1 MKNTVLLN
9 IGLAVGH
16 IESATEQLDP
26 LTVLHAIG
34 DHIPATQVKE
44 WHVRVHPLTGEKTL
58 VIRLVTAI
66 NGPYTLEP
74 CIYDLCKATRQDCIA
89 GKLLTVVDGTPCNHE
104 FLTGPKAAEYGGAFD
119 PTYWLDVTCDNAPK
133 PAAETLA
140 NLMTE
145 HTFGNWKLT
154 GFVNDGDGDFV
165 CFEHESGRSGN
176 AYLEIAD
183 EGVTLADYDGT
194 VALPLAVITML
205 RQVGVEV
212 DREFE

>member
-1 MKNTVLLN
+1 MIQNTILLN

-74 CIYDLCKATRQDCIA
+74 CIYDLSMACRQDCVA
-89 GKLLTVVDGTPCNHE
+89 GKLFVRDQHVSE
-104 FLTGPKAAEYGGAFD
+104 FLIGPKAAEYGGAFD

-140 NLMTE
+140 NLRAELTM
-145 HTFGNWKLT
+145 GNWKLT

-183 EGVTLADYDGT
+183 KGVTLADYDGT

-205 RQVGVEV
+205 RQAGVDV
-212 DREFE
+212 DRDLE

>member
-34 DHIPATQVKE
+34 DHLPATQVKE
-44 WHVRVHPLTGEKTL
+44 WYVRVHPLTGEKTL
-58 VIRLVTAI
+58 VVGMATAI
-66 NGPYTLEP
+66 AGPYTLEP
-74 CIYDLCKATRQDCIA
+74 CVYDLCLATRQDCIA
-89 GKLLTVVDGTPCNHE
+89 GKLFTLIDGIPCDHE
-104 FLTGPKAAEYGGAFD
+104 FLTGPKAAEYGGKFD
-119 PTYWLDVTCDNAPK
+119 PTYWLRVTCDNAPK

-140 NLMTE
+140 NLAVELTM
-145 HTFGNWKLT
+145 GNWELM
-154 GFVNDGDGDFV
+154 GFVEGSPDVV